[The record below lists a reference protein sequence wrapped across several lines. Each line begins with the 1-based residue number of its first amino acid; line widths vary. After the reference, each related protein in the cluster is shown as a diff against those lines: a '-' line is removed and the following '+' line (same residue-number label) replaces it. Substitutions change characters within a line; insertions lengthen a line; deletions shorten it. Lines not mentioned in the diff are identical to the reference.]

1 LGWAIKK
8 LQVGEVEE
16 GTLIFRR
23 TVDEKFLVAG
33 VTDVSCAGK
42 STMFGLLVV
51 LLPVNV
57 YSTSI
62 KRDCGA
68 EHLAKNRLTV
78 SLPVTEVQLTPDFN
92 RILAS
97 LMLTVNP
104 FLV

>member
-1 LGWAIKK
+1 MRVDWSIKK

-42 STMFGLLVV
+42 SAMFGLLVV

-57 YSTSI
+57 YSTSSE
-62 KRDCGA
+62 RACGQ
-68 EHLAKNRLTV
+68 EHLAKNRKTL
-78 SLPVTEVQLTPDFN
+78 SLPVIETQLTPG
-92 RILAS
+92 
-97 LMLTVNP
+97 
-104 FLV
+104 